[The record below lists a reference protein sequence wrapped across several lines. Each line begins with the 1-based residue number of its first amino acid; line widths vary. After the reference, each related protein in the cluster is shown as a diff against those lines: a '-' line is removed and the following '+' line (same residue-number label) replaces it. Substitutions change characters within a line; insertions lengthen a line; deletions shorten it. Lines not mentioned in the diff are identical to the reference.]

1 MEGRILA
8 TGRGSPCLCG
18 VLMRSTPLPRSVL
31 ALLGLVLG
39 AACPLGAQQE
49 FQQVVSPFLQKHC
62 HECHDAELAKGGLD
76 LEAIKDDRDM
86 FRRQRMWRELL
97 QLVADGQMPP
107 AKKKERPAPAEVEA
121 LTAAV
126 TTLLKRATLAQKPDP
141 GSVTVRR
148 LNRAEFN
155 ATVRD
160 LCLVG
165 GDFSADFPADDTG
178 YGYDN
183 IGDVLSFSPVH
194 LERFLA
200 AGERIAALAL
210 PDKASEPDSFNLDL
224 SRMLP
229 RGRVE
234 EQARFFLPA
243 TAIIGQVEAPRDGE
257 YVARIDLWAGGERAD
272 PPAEVTISVAGRPVG
287 RLSVKPSPNKRFGT
301 HEAKFSLP
309 AGKHELKLTWTNA
322 PAAGYKGKR
331 SLSGHRVRLIG
342 PLDARTG
349 LQRRLAEVVG
359 RLDGE
364 PRARAVVNWFVSRAF
379 RRPVNAAELARYTRV
394 FLDAEK
400 AGGDW
405 EDGAR
410 AVVAVSLASPKFVFR
425 AEQEERPKEAE
436 AHPVGEFALAS
447 RLSYFLWGSMP
458 DDALLQKAFAG
469 TLHKDLS
476 AQTARL
482 LRDPRA
488 SHLVTGFGIQWLQLR
503 RLAVVE
509 PDPKMFPEF
518 NDGLRAAMSR
528 ETELF
533 LAEIIREDRPLTDL
547 LDADF
552 TFVNAPLARLYGV
565 PHPGGRASDEF
576 VRVSLPKGE
585 RGGLL
590 THASILTATSNPDR
604 TSPVKR
610 GKWILEQIL
619 GTPPPAAPAGVAALE
634 SQKELKGT
642 LRERM
647 EQHRANPNCASC
659 HNRMDAIG
667 FAFERFDAIGRL
679 RGKDEGGRIDPAGVL
694 PDGRAFSGA
703 AELKRLLRADERKFV
718 RNLAANLMT
727 FALGRGLDYY
737 DEPALDEVV
746 EKTLRGGAKF
756 SVLAQAVTE
765 SAPFRLRRG
774 SSQVATVPVPAKTV
788 K

>member
-1 MEGRILA
+1 MQSRLTSRFKLVTA
-8 TGRGSPCLCG
+8 F
-18 VLMRSTPLPRSVL
+18 L
-31 ALLGLVLG
+31 ALTSGG
-39 AACPLGAQQE
+39 ACPLSGQQE
-49 FQQVVSPFLQKHC
+49 FQQVIVPFLDKHC
-62 HECHDAELAKGGLD
+62 YECHDAELKKGGLD
-76 LEAIKDDRDM
+76 LEAIKDDAGM
-86 FRRQRMWRELL
+86 FRQQRMWRELV

-107 AKKKERPAPAEVEA
+107 AKKKVRPTQAEVDA
-121 LTAAV
+121 LSGAV
-126 TTLLKRATLAQKPDP
+126 SALLRRATSAQKPDP
-141 GSVTVRR
+141 GAVTVRR
-148 LNRAEFN
+148 LNRSEFN

-160 LCLVG
+160 LCLVE

-178 YGYDN
+178 YGFDN

-194 LERFLA
+194 LERFLS
-200 AGERIAALAL
+200 AGERIADLAL
-210 PDKASEPDSFNLDL
+210 PDKESSPGSFNLDL

-234 EQARFFLPA
+234 EQARYFLPA
-243 TAIIGQVEAPRDGE
+243 TTIVGQVETPREGE
-257 YVARIDLWAGGERAD
+257 YVARLDLWAGGERTD
-272 PPAEVTISVAGRPVG
+272 PPAELLITVAGREVG
-287 RLSVKPSPNKRFGT
+287 RLSVKTSPNKRFGT
-301 HEAKFSLP
+301 HEAKFTLP
-309 AGKHELKLTWTNA
+309 AGQHEMKLTWTNA
-322 PAAGYKGKR
+322 PAAGSKGKR

-342 PLDARTG
+342 PLDVRTG
-349 LQRRLAEVVG
+349 LQRRLADVAG
-359 RLDGE
+359 KQQGE
-364 PRARAVVNWFVSRAF
+364 ARARAVVTWFVSRAF
-379 RRPVNAAELARYTRV
+379 RRPVTPGELARYVKV

-425 AEQEERPKEAE
+425 AEQDERPSGAE
-436 AHPVGEFALAS
+436 VRPVGEFALAS

-458 DDALLQKAFAG
+458 DDALLQEAFAG
-469 TLHKDLS
+469 TLHRNLP

-482 LRDPRA
+482 LRDRRA
-488 SHLVTGFGIQWLQLR
+488 SHLVTGFGLQWLQLR
-503 RLAVVE
+503 RLSAVE

-518 NDGLRAAMSR
+518 DDAMRVAMSR

-533 LAEIIREDRPLTDL
+533 LSEVFREDRPLTDL

-552 TFVNAPLARLYGV
+552 TYVNAALARLYRL
-565 PHPGGRASDEF
+565 PYSGGRGGDGF
-576 VRVSLPKGE
+576 TRVTLPKGE

-590 THASILTATSNPDR
+590 TQASILTATSNPDR

-667 FAFERFDAIGRL
+667 FAFERFDAIGRQ
-679 RGKDEGGRIDPAGVL
+679 REVDEGRRIDPAGVL

-703 AELKRLLRADERKFV
+703 AELKRLLRADERKFI
-718 RNLAANLMT
+718 RNLAANLLT

-737 DEPALDEVV
+737 DEPALDEIVD
-746 EKTLRGGAKF
+746 KTLKGGSRF
-756 SVLAQAVTE
+756 SAMVAAVTE
-765 SAPFRLRRG
+765 SVPFRLRRG
-774 SSQVATVPVPAKTV
+774 ASQVATPSEPPRISK
-788 K
+788 

>member
-1 MEGRILA
+1 MPTAL
-8 TGRGSPCLCG
+8 T
-18 VLMRSTPLPRSVL
+18 SVCRA
-31 ALLGLVLG
+31 ALGFSALGL
-39 AACPLGAQQE
+39 ACSLSAQQE
-49 FQQVVSPFLQKHC
+49 FQKVVVPFFHKHC
-62 HECHDAELAKGGLD
+62 YECHDAELTKGGLD
-76 LEAIKDDRDM
+76 LEAIKDESGM
-86 FRRQRMWRELL
+86 FRQQRMWRELL
-97 QLVADGQMPP
+97 QLVSDGQMPP
-107 AKKKERPAPAEVEA
+107 AKKKVRPTPSEVEGLSGAVNA
-121 LTAAV
+121 L
-126 TTLLKRATLAQKPDP
+126 LRRATLAQKPDP

-148 LNRAEFN
+148 LNRTEFN

-160 LCLVG
+160 LCLVS

-194 LERFLA
+194 LERFLS

-234 EQARFFLPA
+234 EQARYFLPA
-243 TAIIGQVEAPRDGE
+243 TTIAGQVEAPRDGE
-257 YVARIDLWAGGERAD
+257 YVARIDLWAGGERTD
-272 PPAEVTISVAGRPVG
+272 PPAELTVTVAGRQVG
-287 RLSVKPSPNKRFGT
+287 RLSIKPTPSRRFGT

-331 SLSGHRVRLIG
+331 SLSGHRIRLIG

-349 LQRRLAEVVG
+349 LERRLAEVAG
-359 RLDGE
+359 KLEGE
-364 PRARAVVNWFVSRAF
+364 PRARAIVNWFVSRAF
-379 RRPVNAAELARYTRV
+379 RRPVTAAELTRYSRV

-400 AGGDW
+400 AGGGW
-405 EDGAR
+405 EHGAR

-425 AEQEERPKEAE
+425 AEQEERPKEPE

-458 DDALLQKAFAG
+458 DDGLLQEAFTG
-469 TLHKDLS
+469 RLHANLNVQ
-476 AQTARL
+476 AARL
-482 LRDPRA
+482 LRDPRSA
-488 SHLVTGFGIQWLQLR
+488 HLVTGFGIQWLQLR
-503 RLAVVE
+503 RLSAVE

-518 NDGLRAAMSR
+518 DDGMRAAMSR

-533 LAEIIREDRPLTDL
+533 LAEVIREDRPLTDL

-552 TFVNAPLARLYGV
+552 TYVNAPLARLYGL

-590 THASILTATSNPDR
+590 TQASILTATSNPDR

-619 GTPPPAAPAGVAALE
+619 GTPPPPAPAGVAALE

-647 EQHRANPNCASC
+647 EQHRANPACASC

-667 FAFERFDAIGRL
+667 FAFEKFDAIGRL
-679 RGKDEGGRIDPAGVL
+679 RDMDEGRRIDPAGVL

-718 RNLAANLMT
+718 RNLAANLLT

-737 DEPALDEVV
+737 DEPALDEIV
-746 EKTLRGGAKF
+746 EKTLKGGSRF
-756 SVLAQAVTE
+756 STMVKAVVE

-774 SSQVATVPVPAKTV
+774 SSQVATVPVPPKTV

>member
-1 MEGRILA
+1 MQSRLTPYIKLVLA
-8 TGRGSPCLCG
+8 L
-18 VLMRSTPLPRSVL
+18 SVL
-31 ALLGLVLG
+31 AAGG
-39 AACPLGAQQE
+39 ACPLSAQQE
-49 FQQVVSPFLQKHC
+49 FKQVILPFLDKHC
-62 HECHDAELAKGGLD
+62 YECHDAELKKGGID
-76 LEAIKDDRDM
+76 LEAIKDDAGM
-86 FRRQRMWRELL
+86 FQQQRMWRELV

-107 AKKKERPAPAEVEA
+107 SKKKERPTQAEVDA
-121 LTAAV
+121 LAGAV
-126 TTLLKRATLAQKPDP
+126 STLLRRATSAQKPDP

-148 LNRAEFN
+148 LNRSEFN

-160 LCLVG
+160 LCLVE

-194 LERFLA
+194 LERFLS
-200 AGERIAALAL
+200 AGERIASLAL
-210 PDKASEPDSFNLDL
+210 PDKESPPASFNLDL

-234 EQARFFLPA
+234 EQARYFLPA
-243 TAIIGQVEAPRDGE
+243 TTIVGQVEATRDGE
-257 YVARIDLWAGGERAD
+257 YIARLDLWAGGERTD
-272 PPAEVTISVAGRPVG
+272 PPAELLITVAGRAVG
-287 RLSVKPSPNKRFGT
+287 RLSVKTSPNRRFGT
-301 HEAKFSLP
+301 HEAKFTLP
-309 AGKHELKLTWTNA
+309 AGRHEMKLTWTNA

-342 PLDARTG
+342 PLDVRTG
-349 LQRRLAEVVG
+349 LQRRLAEVAG
-359 RLDGE
+359 RQQGE
-364 PRARAVVNWFVSRAF
+364 ARARAVVNWFVSRAF
-379 RRPVNAAELARYTRV
+379 RRPVTPAELARYVKV

-425 AEQEERPKEAE
+425 AEQDERPSGPEVR
-436 AHPVGEFALAS
+436 PVGEFALAS

-458 DDALLQKAFAG
+458 DDALLQEAFAG
-469 TLHKDLS
+469 TLHKNLS
-476 AQTARL
+476 AQASRL
-482 LRDPRA
+482 LRDGRA

-503 RLAVVE
+503 RLSAVE

-518 NDGLRAAMSR
+518 DDAMRIAMSR

-533 LAEIIREDRPLTDL
+533 LSEVFREDRPLTDL

-552 TFVNAPLARLYGV
+552 TYVNAALARLYRL
-565 PHPGGRASDEF
+565 PYSGGRTGDGF
-576 VRVSLPKGE
+576 TRVTLPKGE

-590 THASILTATSNPDR
+590 TQASILTATSNPDR

-679 RGKDEGGRIDPAGVL
+679 REVDEGRPIDPAGVL

-703 AELKRLLRADERKFV
+703 AELKRLLRADERKFI
-718 RNLAANLMT
+718 RNLAANLLT

-737 DEPALDEVV
+737 DEPALDEIV
-746 EKTLRGGAKF
+746 EKTLKGGGRF
-756 SVLAQAVTE
+756 SAMVMAVTE
-765 SAPFRLRRG
+765 SVPFRLRRG
-774 SSQVATVPVPAKTV
+774 ASQVATAPGTPKTS